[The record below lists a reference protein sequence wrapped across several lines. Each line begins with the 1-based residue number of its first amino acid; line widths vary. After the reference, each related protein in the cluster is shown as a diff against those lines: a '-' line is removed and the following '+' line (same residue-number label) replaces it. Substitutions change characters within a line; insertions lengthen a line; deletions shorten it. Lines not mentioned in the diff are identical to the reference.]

1 MINREVGGH
10 VMALKGGGGGGGGVM
25 VKIREKNSSFVN
37 ALIVIIIF
45 TSNLIPGLISN
56 VKYKTNHHP
65 PKKRGGI
72 HMISREVGGGMMA
85 GG

>member
-1 MINREVGGH
+1 M
-10 VMALKGGGGGGGGVM
+10 GGGGGGM

-72 HMISREVGGGMMA
+72 HMISREVGGWRWDDGWGIGGRGGM
-85 GG
+85 

>member
-1 MINREVGGH
+1 M
-10 VMALKGGGGGGGGVM
+10 GGVM

-56 VKYKTNHHP
+56 VKYKTISP
-65 PKKRGGI
+65 PPPKKKRGGGSI
-72 HMISREVGGGMMA
+72 
-85 GG
+85 